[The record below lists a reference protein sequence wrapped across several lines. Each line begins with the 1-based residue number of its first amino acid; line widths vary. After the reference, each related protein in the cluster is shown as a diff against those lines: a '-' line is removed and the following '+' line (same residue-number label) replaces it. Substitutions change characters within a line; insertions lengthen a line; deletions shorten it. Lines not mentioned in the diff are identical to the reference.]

1 MIPRPPLDVFHEF
14 VSARLLSRGV
24 PCPNLQT
31 SVLLAEDVGKRLKA
45 LIVEVHLVKK
55 ALLWP

>member
-1 MIPRPPLDVFHEF
+1 MFFTNLCQLGYCRVEF
-14 VSARLLSRGV
+14 RA
-24 PCPNLQT
+24 PNLQT